1 MSAPKNHR
9 QRAPRLAN
17 QNTGREEQEM
27 SAPATLG
34 QSKLN
39 GAIQGVKTTL
49 EEIEMKLAVDINNIK
64 TILSP
69 GLAAKVLGGLA
80 LGAVLM
86 TATALPFGTAYADG
100 PSRPLVTEETL
111 IEDGADNW
119 PDDAWMYNTPF
130 LQDFSEVPRIGGET
144 AAMPLQDIPDDT
156 WMSNSPFHQDFSEVG
171 RIGVGT
177 NTLDDRAHSPRRM
190 RNFFSL

>member
-1 MSAPKNHR
+1 MNAPKNHR
-9 QRAPRLAN
+9 QSEARLAN
-17 QNTGREEQEM
+17 QDTGREEQEM
-27 SAPATLG
+27 SAPKTG
-34 QSKLN
+34 IQSNLN

-86 TATALPFGTAYADG
+86 TATALPFGTTYADG
-100 PSRPLVTEETL
+100 PSLPLVTEETL

-130 LQDFSEVPRIGGET
+130 LQDFSEVPRIGVET
-144 AAMPLQDIPDDT
+144 AAVAVQGIPDDE
-156 WMSNSPFHQDFSEVG
+156 WMFNSPYHQDFS
-171 RIGVGT
+171 
-177 NTLDDRAHSPRRM
+177 
-190 RNFFSL
+190 